1 MSPIP
6 VAIELRARTASFK
19 WQVSPLLYILFP
31 GIGLGLSLRV
41 KCPARVPLAGQHSSV
56 AVARNVLHLEAV
68 PLTERSTSLG
78 LALCGDADAQVL
90 AVVARLVFDGDDGAF
105 RYPALD
111 LRVFIHHEVHGFLAA
126 AIVHFESER

>member
-68 PLTERSTSLG
+68 PLTERSTSLCCCLIATFRFRGNDRSPHVAGLNNG
-78 LALCGDADAQVL
+78 LAVSPLL
-90 AVVARLVFDGDDGAF
+90 F
-105 RYPALD
+105 R
-111 LRVFIHHEVHGFLAA
+111 
-126 AIVHFESER
+126 HF